1 MTPEIIQRLFPEA
14 LPDIAEIEAKYP
26 IRQLQAGQKVT
37 RVAPSPT
44 GYLHIGGLYAGL
56 VSERLA
62 HQSEGV
68 FYLRVED
75 TDQKR
80 LVPEAVDIITKAY
93 NRFGVFID
101 EGVLPD
107 GTDKGNYGPYTQS
120 KRRLIYLAYAKKL
133 VEEGLAYPC
142 FCSEDDLTVMRRV
155 QEKQSL
161 RPGYYGRFAK
171 CRRLTDE
178 QILENLNAGKPYV
191 LRFKSGGDS
200 EKRLQIKDLMK
211 GALSLPEN
219 DLDIVL
225 IKGDGLPMY
234 HFAHAVDDH
243 LMGTTHVIRGDEWL
257 SSVPLHIQLFV
268 ALGWKAPKYGH
279 YAPLQKS
286 ENGNKRK
293 ISKRHDPEANV
304 MFFVEKGY
312 PEVAVIEYLLNLIN
326 ASFEDWRRAN
336 PDKDAFSFQMNF
348 NKISNTGGALF
359 DFQKLN
365 SISKEV
371 IARMSAGQVYDAV
384 LEWAKAYCPSFAD
397 RMRHNREYMIRIF
410 DIERNIGKKSRK
422 DFIKWEDIPS
432 DVTYFFD
439 DLLDLSKNKELLS
452 NFNVE
457 DIRHIALDFSKIYA
471 VSDDKETWFS
481 KIKLV
486 GEKHGFA
493 GDMKSW
499 RDNPTSFK
507 GSVADVAK
515 ILRVLITGRD
525 QTPDLY
531 AIMAILGETVVKS
544 RLTQKQE

>member
-1 MTPEIIQRLFPEA
+1 MTPEILQKLFPVA
-14 LPDIAEIEAKYP
+14 LPDVAAIEAQYP
-26 IRQLQAGQKVT
+26 PRQLQPGQKVT

-44 GYLHIGGLYAGL
+44 GYLHIGALYAGL
-56 VSERLA
+56 VSERVA
-62 HQSEGV
+62 HQSDGL

-93 NRFGVFID
+93 NRFGIFID

-107 GTDKGNYGPYTQS
+107 GSDKGAYGPYTQS

-142 FCSEDDLTVMRRV
+142 FCSEEELTVMRKV

-171 CRRLTDE
+171 CRHLTDA

-191 LRFKSGGDS
+191 LRFKSPGNS
-200 EKRLQIKDLMK
+200 EKRLQVKDLMK
-211 GALSLPEN
+211 GELSLPEN

-279 YAPLQKS
+279 YAPLQKLD
-286 ENGNKRK
+286 NGNKRK
-293 ISKRHDPEANV
+293 ISKRYDPEANV

-312 PEVAVIEYLLNLIN
+312 PEAAVIEYLMNLIN
-326 ASFEDWRRAN
+326 AAFEDWRRTN
-336 PDKDAFSFQMNF
+336 PDKKAFEFQMNF

-365 SISKEV
+365 SISKDV
-371 IARMSAGQVYDAV
+371 IARMSAAEVYDAV
-384 LEWAKAYCPSFAD
+384 LAWASAYRPDFAA
-397 RMRHNREYMIRIF
+397 RMNANREYMIRIF

-422 DFIKWEDIPS
+422 DFIKWEDIPA
-432 DVTYFFD
+432 DVSYFFD
-439 DLLDLSKNKELLS
+439 DLLDLSHNKELLES
-452 NFNVE
+452 VNLVDIQQIAANFA
-457 DIRHIALDFSKIYA
+457 ALYDE
-471 VSDDKETWFS
+471 SDDKDTWFS
-481 KIKLV
+481 KIKTV
-486 GEKHGFA
+486 AEKHGFA

-499 RDNPTSFK
+499 RDNPTAFK

-515 ILRVLITGRD
+515 VLRVLVTGRD
-525 QTPDLY
+525 QTPDLH
-531 AIMAILGETVVKS
+531 AIMRLLGAKVVQN
-544 RLTQKQE
+544 RLMKV

>member
-1 MTPEIIQRLFPEA
+1 MTPEIVQRLFPEA
-14 LPDIAEIEAKYP
+14 LPDIDEIEAKYP
-26 IRQLQAGQKVT
+26 IRQLQMGQKVT

-62 HQSEGV
+62 HQSGGV

-80 LVPEAVDIITKAY
+80 LVSEAVDIITKAY

-133 VEEGLAYPC
+133 VEQGLAYPC
-142 FCSEDDLTVMRRV
+142 FCSEDDLVVMRRV

-191 LRFKSGGDS
+191 LRFKSGGNF
-200 EKRLQIKDLMK
+200 EKRLQIKDLIK

-268 ALGWKAPKYGH
+268 ALGWKSPKYGH
-279 YAPLQKS
+279 YAPLQKLD
-286 ENGNKRK
+286 NGNKRK

-304 MFFVEKGY
+304 MFFIEKGY
-312 PEVAVIEYLLNLIN
+312 PEAAVIEYLLNLIN
-326 ASFEDWRRAN
+326 ASFEDWRRIN

-348 NKISNTGGALF
+348 NKISNTAGALF

-371 IARMSAGQVYDAV
+371 IARMSAKQVYDAV
-384 LEWAKAYCPSFAD
+384 LEWAKVYHPNFAD
-397 RMRHNREYMIRIF
+397 RMCGHKEFMIRIF

-439 DLLDLSKNKELLS
+439 DMLDLSKNQELLS
-452 NFNVE
+452 NFNRE
-457 DIRHIALDFSKIYA
+457 DIHGIATDFSKLYVI
-471 VSDDKETWFS
+471 SDDKDTWFS
-481 KIKLV
+481 KIKYV
-486 GEKHGFA
+486 AEKHGFS

-499 RDNPTSFK
+499 RDNPASFK
-507 GSVADVAK
+507 GNVADVAK

-531 AIMAILGETVVKS
+531 EIMSILGETVIKN
-544 RLTQKQE
+544 RLTQE